1 MVFWTCHVFKISP
14 KFDNFVKEVMMQEAK
29 CDYEKIDD
37 KQLFFYVDG
46 VQQAHGMKII
56 KIHVDKPLQVFN
68 REEGYV
74 SVKETISVNACLYEE
89 PAEIS
94 NFLAV
99 FGSRENMKWFA
110 YALRVIVSEKV
121 RQSGKYPELIMVRPL
136 IPIRFRLKGRERE
149 LSKYFSNIR
158 ELSVKNIKD
167 IYVHGASLRGYTLEE
182 SDEYKRYIKDEE
194 ISGEINYFGMSFR
207 GRVIMLSSEGKIW
220 TRQGKR
226 ELEPDVV
233 EKILKILYECDAMII
248 RE

>member
-1 MVFWTCHVFKISP
+1 
-14 KFDNFVKEVMMQEAK
+14 MMQEAK
-29 CDYEKIDD
+29 RDYEKIDD

-136 IPIRFRLKGRERE
+136 IPICL
-149 LSKYFSNIR
+149 
-158 ELSVKNIKD
+158 
-167 IYVHGASLRGYTLEE
+167 
-182 SDEYKRYIKDEE
+182 
-194 ISGEINYFGMSFR
+194 
-207 GRVIMLSSEGKIW
+207 
-220 TRQGKR
+220 
-226 ELEPDVV
+226 
-233 EKILKILYECDAMII
+233 
-248 RE
+248 